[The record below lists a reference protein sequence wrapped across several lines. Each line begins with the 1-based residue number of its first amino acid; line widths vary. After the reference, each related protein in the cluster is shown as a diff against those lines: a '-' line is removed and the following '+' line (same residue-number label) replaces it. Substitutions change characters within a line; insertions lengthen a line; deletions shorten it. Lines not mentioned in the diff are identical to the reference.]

1 MALGSQLS
9 QWFGF
14 QRALVI
20 LGDQATLAAA
30 GTTQGTAAAITTANA
45 IVTPVAAGAGVVLP
59 GATVAGA
66 GDRIHVANH
75 GANTLAC
82 YPPSGGRLSNNTAN
96 VPAMIAPNKCAD
108 FYCIDGTN
116 YTANLS
122 A

>member
-30 GTTQGTAAAITTANA
+30 GTTQGTATAVTTANT

-66 GDRIHVANH
+66 GDRLHVSNE

-82 YPPSGGRLSNNTAN
+82 YPPSGGKFGTAAAN
-96 VPAMIAPNKCAD
+96 APAMIAPGKAAD
-108 FYCIDGTN
+108 FYCKDGTN
-116 YTANLS
+116 YTAILS

>member
-45 IVTPVAAGAGVVLP
+45 IVTPVATGAGVVLP